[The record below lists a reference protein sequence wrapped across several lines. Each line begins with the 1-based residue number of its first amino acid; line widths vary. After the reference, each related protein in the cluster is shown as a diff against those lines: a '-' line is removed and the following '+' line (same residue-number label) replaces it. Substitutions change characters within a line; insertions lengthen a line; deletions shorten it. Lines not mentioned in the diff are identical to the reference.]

1 MKKIGNIDIWR
12 ILKILC
18 IILCAVFLFAAC
30 SDDENGSLP
39 KAQDDANMGDV
50 SNGTLATEQRRCIQE
65 NILTMFY
72 NGLSGMAT
80 KVYSQLTSEDL
91 LSLMILAFSLW
102 MAYQVLRHVSATTPE
117 SLGEFW
123 TKILRKGAIC
133 FACGYL
139 ASSSENIMYT
149 INTFV
154 FPIYITLLQFASSIL
169 EMMGNGH
176 NSTALQIPGDMGI
189 NEQISHQMTDSGC
202 SISSGGAASFQMT
215 SGSFPQEPLKLMSC
229 MACSVN
235 DRLSVGY
242 SIAVK
247 VIFGTNIFGFFV
259 GLFLVVAFTL
269 TKWGFVLYLVD
280 SIFRL
285 TMMIIIMPFL
295 ILFYAFEQTR
305 KWTNTGFKI
314 ILNSASLMLCLAVLI
329 SMTIFA
335 MEDLLKNREIGNF
348 GDLSAYESFGTVP
361 LAMVLMGFCILK
373 AAGTAV
379 SLSESITGGSGDTNF
394 QKKMAALVGTIAS
407 GLFALVTFGA
417 GKAATMVAKYSARAQ
432 AAMAMANKARNKFQQ
447 IRGRLNQMA
456 GRDQQGRGGI

>member
-1 MKKIGNIDIWR
+1 MKKIGNINIWR

-30 SDDENGSLP
+30 SSEDNGSLP
-39 KAQDDANMGDV
+39 RAQDDSDMGDV
-50 SNGTLATEQRRCIQE
+50 SNGTLAKEQRQCIQE
-65 NILTMFY
+65 GILEKFY
-72 NGLSGMAT
+72 TGLSSMAL

-91 LSLMILAFSLW
+91 LSLMVLAFSLW
-102 MAYQVLRHVSATTPE
+102 MAFQVLRHVSATTPE

-139 ASSSENIMYT
+139 ASSSENILYT

-176 NSTALQIPGDMGI
+176 SSASLQVPGDMGL
-189 NEQISHQMTDSGC
+189 NEEISHQMTDSGC
-202 SISSGGAASFQMT
+202 SISGAGIKMT
-215 SGSFPQEPLKLMSC
+215 SGAFPQEPLKMMGC
-229 MACSVN
+229 MACTVN

-247 VIFGTNIFGFFV
+247 VLFGTNLFGFFV

-314 ILNSASLMLCLAVLI
+314 ILNSAALMLCLAILV

-335 MEDLLKNREIGNF
+335 MEDMLKNKELGNF
-348 GDLSAYESFGTVP
+348 GDIGAYESFGTVP
-361 LAMVLMGFCILK
+361 LSMMLMGFCILK

-379 SLSESITGGSGDTNF
+379 SLSESITGGSGDTSF
-394 QKKMAALVGTIAS
+394 QKKMAALVGTVAA
-407 GLFALVTFGA
+407 GVFALVTMGA
-417 GKAATMVAKYSARAQ
+417 GKIALIAGKYSARAQ
-432 AAMAMANKARNKFQQ
+432 AAMGMANKARNKFQQ
-447 IRGRLNQMA
+447 FRGRLNQMA
-456 GRDQQGRGGI
+456 GRDEDGRGGV

>member
-1 MKKIGNIDIWR
+1 MKKIRNINIWR

-30 SDDENGSLP
+30 SGGNGSLP
-39 KAQDDANMGDV
+39 GSQDDSQMGDV
-50 SNGTLATEQRRCIQE
+50 SNGTLASENRQCIQE
-65 NILTMFY
+65 DVLNKFY
-72 NGLSGMAT
+72 TGLSGMAL
-80 KVYSQLTSEDL
+80 KVYSQLASEDL
-91 LSLMILAFSLW
+91 LSLMVLAFSLW
-102 MAYQVLRHVSATTPE
+102 MAFQVLRHVSATTPE

-139 ASSSENIMYT
+139 ASSSENILYT

-169 EMMGNGH
+169 EMMGNG
-176 NSTALQIPGDMGI
+176 NTSTALQIPGDMGI
-189 NEQISHQMTDSGC
+189 NEEIRYQITDSGC
-202 SISSGGAASFQMT
+202 SLSGAGVKMT
-215 SGSFPQEPLKLMSC
+215 TGSFPQEPLQMMGC
-229 MACSVN
+229 MACAVN
-235 DRLSVGY
+235 SRLSVGY
-242 SIAVK
+242 TIAVK
-247 VIFGTNIFGFFV
+247 VLFGTNLFGFFV
-259 GLFLVVAFTL
+259 GLFLVAAFTL

-314 ILNSASLMLCLAVLI
+314 ILNSAALMLCLAVLV

-335 MEDLLKNREIGNF
+335 MENMLKNRELGNF
-348 GDLSAYESFGTVP
+348 GDISAYESFGTVP
-361 LAMVLMGFCILK
+361 LSMMLMGFCILK

-379 SLSESITGGSGDTNF
+379 SLSESITGGSGDTSF
-394 QKKMAALVGTIAS
+394 QKKMAALVGTIAA
-407 GLFALVTFGA
+407 GVFALVTMGA
-417 GKAATMVAKYSARAQ
+417 GKIAMIAGKYSARAQ
-432 AAMAMANKARNKFQQ
+432 AAMEMANKARNKFQQ
-447 IRGRLNQMA
+447 IRGRMNQMA
-456 GRDQQGRGGI
+456 GRDEQGRGGV